1 MEGVQLMEGR
11 KRRNVAIEK
20 EISELTKDDVRVKVI
35 GTVIEKPKSNYSVV
49 IDDGKA
55 SLRILLSSDEFNKIE
70 TGKLVRVIGIIVPPL
85 EEGDSVEMKGEL
97 VQDFSKLN
105 PEIYE
110 KYLNLK
116 KQFNYVM

>member
-35 GTVIEKPKSNYSVV
+35 GTVIEKDKSNYSVV